1 MSKPLIIGLGNR
13 WRGDDGIGP
22 LVLDALQA
30 QNPEAVDL
38 LENPADILNLINAWA
53 GRKRV
58 YLIDACCD
66 PQRQDGS
73 LVIITNA
80 LQDTTILQTLTRPT
94 SSHIVDIA
102 QAIHLSQALGQ
113 APQQLTLYGV
123 VTSQFEPG
131 TRPSPVVTAAVS
143 HVVEA
148 LRLAVTAKAS

>member
-38 LENPADILNLINAWA
+38 LENPADTLNLINAWA

-66 PQRQDGS
+66 PQREDGS
-73 LVIITNA
+73 LVIIANA
-80 LQDTTILQTLTRPT
+80 LEDTTILHTLTRPT

-102 QAIHLSQALGQ
+102 QAIRLSQALGQ
-113 APQQLTLYGV
+113 APQQLTIYAV

-131 TRPSPVVTAAVS
+131 TRPRAVVAAAVS

-148 LRLAVTAKAS
+148 LRPAVTANAS